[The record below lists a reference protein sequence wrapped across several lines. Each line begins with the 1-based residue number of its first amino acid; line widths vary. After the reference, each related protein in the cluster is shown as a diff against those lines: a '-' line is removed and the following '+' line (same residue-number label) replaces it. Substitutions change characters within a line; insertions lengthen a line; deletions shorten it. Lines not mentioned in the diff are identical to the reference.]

1 MSTLRPLI
9 PLLIAAGILLG
20 GNGLQ
25 ATLIAIRG
33 ASEGFQPS
41 MIGWMGTAYFAG
53 FFIGC
58 LWITRIMQAVGHV
71 RAFATLAAIASAAT
85 LMLILWIDPFVWAG
99 VRFVTGFC
107 FSGLFTV
114 IESWLNQGA
123 TNKDRARVL
132 ALYRIVDVSSV
143 TGCQFLIPLVGTEGY
158 AIFCIMTM
166 MITLSLVP
174 VSLGDRSNPV
184 APEEV
189 KLNLRR
195 AWAISPL
202 AAIGCVAVGVTNG
215 SFRTLAPVYAQQLG
229 MSEANIV
236 IFVSAGIIGS
246 VLLQYPLG
254 ALSDRWDRRKVLL
267 IVTAVSMIAAFALA
281 FLAGSNVLA
290 NFALVFTFGAFAM
303 TLFSLCAAH
312 ANDHAEKGEY
322 VLVTAALMLFYS
334 IGAIVGPVAA
344 AYVMQVFGPAALFVF
359 TGMVYAVL
367 IVITL
372 YRMRVRG
379 PVPASRRSRFT
390 ALLRTSPL
398 FSRLTRRTRTSSAPL
413 ASE

>member
-33 ASEGFQPS
+33 DAEGFQPS
-41 MIGWMGTAYFAG
+41 LIGWMGTAYFTG
-53 FFIGC
+53 FLIGC
-58 LWITRIMQAVGHV
+58 LWITRMMQAVGHV
-71 RAFATLAAIASAAT
+71 RTFATLAAIASAAT
-85 LMLILWIDPFVWAG
+85 LMLILWIDPLVWSVA
-99 VRFVTGFC
+99 RFITGFC

-123 TNKDRARVL
+123 SNKDRARVL
-132 ALYRIVDVSSV
+132 AFYRIVDISSV
-143 TGCQFLIPLVGTEGY
+143 TGCQFLIPLVGTDGY

-174 VSLGDRSNPV
+174 VALADRSNPV
-184 APEEV
+184 APAEV
-189 KLNLRR
+189 KLDLKR

-202 AAIGCVAVGVTNG
+202 AAIGCIAVGITNG

-267 IVTAVSMIAAFALA
+267 IVTTVSMVAALA
-281 FLAGSNVLA
+281 LALLAGSNVLA
-290 NFALVFTFGAFAM
+290 NFALVFVFGSFAM
-303 TLFSLCAAH
+303 TMFSLCAAH
-312 ANDHAEKGEY
+312 ANDYAEKGEY

-344 AYVMQVFGPAALFVF
+344 AYVMQVFGPSALFVF
-359 TGMVYAVL
+359 TAVIYAVL
-367 IVITL
+367 IVVTI
-372 YRMRVRG
+372 YRMRVRA

-398 FSRLTRRTRTSSAPL
+398 FSRLTRRSRDSSAPL
-413 ASE
+413 AGE